1 MSSSG
6 YFTIVDG
13 AAGILVVS
21 AALIVWRREL
31 SAMIHLLAIQGIA
44 LGVIPLVG
52 GIRAG
57 DGQLIV
63 VGLVVMILRGAIF
76 PKLLVS
82 ELRGEQAA
90 ERESRPLVN
99 TSASLLITAVL
110 VIVAYVTSEPMIAI
124 NRTPSTQAVPIG
136 MAMALIAVFLL
147 ITRRKAISQ
156 VIALLMLDN
165 GIDAVAFLATPG
177 VPLIVEL
184 GASLDVLFA
193 LIILGVLAGRMYTEF
208 ASGDLDE
215 LRALRE
221 K

>member
-1 MSSSG
+1 
-6 YFTIVDG
+6 
-13 AAGILVVS
+13 
-21 AALIVWRREL
+21 
-31 SAMIHLLAIQGIA
+31 
-44 LGVIPLVG
+44 
-52 GIRAG
+52 
-57 DGQLIV
+57 
-63 VGLVVMILRGAIF
+63 MILRGAIF